1 MEQIELF
8 QKHLLLIRRAVG
20 WSAERFGDKVG
31 VTRATINNLESGRTK
46 LSKTLYIAMR
56 SVLDVEIKNYP
67 DETKTLQLIL
77 ETFVDHPEKYSE
89 EDKKKFLD
97 KLNIVTPSV
106 LAGSATRKDV
116 SAEATKFAI
125 GSALAAITPAAI
137 GFGVAT
143 ATWLVSL
150 LSDDNK

>member
-97 KLNIVTPSV
+97 KLNILTPSV
-106 LAGSATRKDV
+106 LAGAATRKDV
-116 SAEATKFAI
+116 SAEAMKFAI
-125 GSALAAITPAAI
+125 GSALAAVTPAVI
-137 GFGVAT
+137 GVGLAT
-143 ATWLVSL
+143 ATWLIDL
-150 LSDDNK
+150 LDNDK

>member
-106 LAGSATRKDV
+106 LAGAATRKDV
-116 SAEATKFAI
+116 SAEAMKFAI
-125 GSALAAITPAAI
+125 GSALAAVTPAVI
-137 GFGVAT
+137 GVGLAT
-143 ATWLVSL
+143 ATWLIDL
-150 LSDDNK
+150 LDNDK

>member
-1 MEQIELF
+1 MEQIERF

-67 DETKTLQLIL
+67 EETKTLQLIL
-77 ETFVDHPEKYSE
+77 ETFVDHPEKYNE

-106 LAGSATRKDV
+106 LAGAASRKDV
-116 SAEATKFAI
+116 SAEATRFAI
-125 GSALAAITPAAI
+125 SGALAAIMPAAI
-137 GFGVAT
+137 GVGLAT
-143 ATWLVSL
+143 ATWLIDL
-150 LSDDNK
+150 LNDD

>member
-56 SVLDVEIKNYP
+56 SVLDVENKNYP

-106 LAGSATRKDV
+106 LAGAATRKDV
-116 SAEATKFAI
+116 SAEAMKFAI
-125 GSALAAITPAAI
+125 GSALAAVTPAVI
-137 GFGVAT
+137 GVGLAT
-143 ATWLVSL
+143 ATWLIDL
-150 LSDDNK
+150 LDNDK

>member
-116 SAEATKFAI
+116 SAEAMKFAI
-125 GSALAAITPAAI
+125 GSALAAVTPAVI
-137 GFGVAT
+137 GVGLAT
-143 ATWLVSL
+143 ATWLIDL
-150 LSDDNK
+150 LDNDK